1 MDFYSLI
8 KSRESVRHYNPNKKV
23 EKEKLLRILDAGRL
37 APSAAN
43 FQPWKFIVVTEE
55 KLLAAIKLCYGRD
68 WLKDA
73 PHILIVVGDT
83 SKAWTRAYDG
93 YNSIETD
100 LTIAMDH
107 IILAAE
113 QEGVGTCW
121 IEAYD
126 PAKLRKVLEL
136 KKNEVVFSI
145 TPLGYAVDEYQ
156 KTEKKRKALE
166 EIVEWR

>member
-1 MDFYSLI
+1 MDFYTLI
-8 KSRESVRHYNPNKKV
+8 KSRESVRHFNPDKKV

-43 FQPWKFIVVTEE
+43 FQPWKFIVVSEE
-55 KLLAAIKLCYGRD
+55 KLLAEVKSCYGRD

-73 PHILIVVGDT
+73 PHILIVMGDKT
-83 SKAWTRAYDG
+83 KAWTRAYDG

-107 IILAAE
+107 LILAAE
-113 QEGVGTCW
+113 FEGVGTCW

-126 PAKLRKVLEL
+126 PAKLRKALDLDE
-136 KKNEVVFSI
+136 NEMVFSI
-145 TPLGYAVDEYQ
+145 TPLGYSVDGYQ
-156 KTEKKRKALE
+156 KGEKKRKALE
-166 EIVEWR
+166 EVVEWR